1 MFHVSE
7 QWNVK
12 SEQQALVD
20 PASEYVGKVKIS
32 RKPSFKDLYAK
43 GVKVRRTRWCKGAAP
58 IENYSNINEDISGRY
73 KYRAHHYFCA
83 EYKMWCTEWYELD
96 YANVKTIN
104 V

>member
-7 QWNVK
+7 QWSVK

-43 GVKVRRTRWCKGAAP
+43 GVKVRRTR
-58 IENYSNINEDISGRY
+58 
-73 KYRAHHYFCA
+73 
-83 EYKMWCTEWYELD
+83 
-96 YANVKTIN
+96 
-104 V
+104 